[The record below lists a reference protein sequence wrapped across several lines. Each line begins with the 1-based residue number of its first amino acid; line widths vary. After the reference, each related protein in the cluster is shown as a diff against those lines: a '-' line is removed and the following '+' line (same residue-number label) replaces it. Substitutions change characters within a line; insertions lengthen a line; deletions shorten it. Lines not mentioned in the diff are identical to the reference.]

1 MARRAVLAEAA
12 RALLSTSR
20 RCVRCAPRR
29 TIPRVSRET
38 SAPAIPRHRPDSP
51 TGAPSDPFAS
61 PPRDRARNPHG
72 LDTRALVSWTAAS
85 DSPERLA
92 PSARELARSV
102 SRRTFRGV
110 ASETAATSS
119 GDGPGD
125 GPGDGTGAGGTGA
138 ATARADDLVLTEAC
152 VRRLR
157 QLAADGENTSV
168 ASGPCSAPLLRIAV
182 DGGGCSGFQYAFSLD
197 TAEGAGPRDRV
208 FEREGARVVVDD
220 VSFEFVKGATVDYV
234 EEMIRSSFAIAEN
247 PNSDGSCGCGV
258 SFAAK

>member
-29 TIPRVSRET
+29 TIPRVSHET
-38 SAPAIPRHRPDSP
+38 SAPAIARHRPDSP

-92 PSARELARSV
+92 PSARELARRV

-110 ASETAATSS
+110 ASTSTAATFSS
-119 GDGPGD
+119 TPGDGPGD
-125 GPGDGTGAGGTGA
+125 GPGAEKKTR
-138 ATARADDLVLTEAC
+138 RADDLVLTEAC

-157 QLAADGENTSV
+157 QLAAEENTSD
-168 ASGPCSAPLLRIAV
+168 ASDEAPLLRIAV

-197 TAEGAGPRDRV
+197 TAAGAGPRDRV

>member
-12 RALLSTSR
+12 RALLSNSR
-20 RCVRCAPRR
+20 RCVRCAPRP
-29 TIPRVSRET
+29 TIPRISRET
-38 SAPAIPRHRPDSP
+38 SAPAFARHRPNPP

-61 PPRDRARNPHG
+61 PLRDRARNQHS

-85 DSPERLA
+85 DPTWTSPSVHA
-92 PSARELARSV
+92 LARRASE
-102 SRRTFRGV
+102 RRTFRGY
-110 ASETAATSS
+110 ASETAARASS
-119 GDGPGD
+119 TPASADDG
-125 GPGDGTGAGGTGA
+125 GA
-138 ATARADDLVLTEAC
+138 AKRTDDLVLTEAC

-157 QLAADGENTSV
+157 HLAAEEDAE
-168 ASGPCSAPLLRIAV
+168 ASGEGTPLLRVAV

-197 TAEGAGPRDRV
+197 ADAGIGPRDRV
-208 FEREGARVVVDD
+208 FENRGARVVVDD